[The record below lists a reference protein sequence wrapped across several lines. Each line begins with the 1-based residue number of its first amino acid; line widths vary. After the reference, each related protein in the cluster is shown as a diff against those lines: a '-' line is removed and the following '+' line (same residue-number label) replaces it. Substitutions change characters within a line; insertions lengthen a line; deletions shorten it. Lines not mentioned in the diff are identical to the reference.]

1 MHGVM
6 VLRWDQYSDDYLEE
20 ELRPLK
26 ILVVG
31 CGGGGCNSV
40 NRLNQIGI
48 EGAET
53 IAINTDKRHLKTIK
67 ADKRLLIGAG
77 VTRGLGAG
85 GNPDVGMQCA
95 YCATDALN
103 HVIQGADL
111 TFITVGMGGG
121 TGTGTAPVVA
131 EMAKRH
137 GSLVITIATTP
148 FSFEGVRME
157 TAAQGLRR
165 LDAFS
170 DTLLVLD
177 NNRLLEMV
185 PNLPIEQA
193 LGIMDLLISEI
204 IRGLIEAITQP
215 SLINL
220 DFADLCSILKQGGI
234 STLLYGESSDPEG
247 VVIDA
252 FNNPLLEIDL
262 SGATGALIH
271 ITGGTNLT
279 LRRVEKVIRG
289 MTEHLDPSAN
299 LICGTRIDEAY
310 EGQIRVMAVI
320 TGIAEIADEMDPEIE
335 DGIEV
340 DEEIE
345 HALVQYDP

>member
-85 GNPDVGMQCA
+85 GNPD
-95 YCATDALN
+95 
-103 HVIQGADL
+103 
-111 TFITVGMGGG
+111 VGMGGG

-220 DFADLCSILKQGGI
+220 DFADLCSVLKQGGI